1 MCLRAQRLP
10 LRRSWRREEVE
21 EGREWRG
28 RERVK
33 ETVAQRVAWLE
44 RAGVEERGMED

>member
-1 MCLRAQRLP
+1 LCLRAQRLP
-10 LRRSWRREEVE
+10 LRLSWRSEEE

-28 RERVK
+28 RDRVK
-33 ETVAQRVAWLE
+33 ETVEQRVAWLE